1 MEESAAMIPSLLV
14 AAGLGLLAGAQHA
27 LGGPDHFA
35 GVAPFAARE
44 GRSAWRVGMGWGLGH
59 ATGAAAAA
67 AIALALRAA
76 IPGIEEHLSGFSDRV
91 VGILMCVV
99 GAIGLRSALR
109 ARRPTDRSKH
119 ALVDP
124 GAPNRHDDD
133 HGHASTAF
141 GLGLFHGA
149 GGLAHLFAVVPALGF
164 PGVAQPALYLTGYAL
179 GSLAL
184 ITAFATVVGRVARDD
199 RPRARRGVLAAASV
213 ASLAIGLVWALSP
226 T

>member
-1 MEESAAMIPSLLV
+1 MEESAVMFPPLVV
-14 AAGLGLLAGAQHA
+14 AAALGLLAGAQHA

-35 GVAPFAARE
+35 GVAPFAARG

-67 AIALALRAA
+67 AIALALRAS
-76 IPGIEEHLSGFSDRV
+76 IPGIEEHLSGYSDRV
-91 VGILMCVV
+91 VGVLMCVV

-109 ARRPTDRSKH
+109 ARRPADRAPR
-119 ALVDP
+119 ALVDD
-124 GAPNRHDDD
+124 GSTIRRRDD
-133 HGHASTAF
+133 HRHASSAF

-149 GGLAHLFAVVPALGF
+149 GGLAHVFAVVPALGF
-164 PGVAQPALYLTGYAL
+164 PGIAQPALYLSGYAI

-184 ITAFATVVGRVARDD
+184 ITAFATVVGRMARDD
-199 RPRARRGVLAAASV
+199 RPRARRGVLAVASV
-213 ASLAIGLVWALSP
+213 ASLAVGLVWVLSP